1 MTPSPSASP
10 LRPVRPSNPGRL
22 PLALVAAGLVLC
34 ALPAAASAQERPLDG
49 PDWVISVNP
58 AFLVLMGI
66 FQLDVEQE
74 LSPGITVGPSLFYH
88 HAADRRYAPK
98 LAADVV
104 FRYYP
109 EGRPFSGFAVGA
121 LTGFTA
127 MEYDESARNALG
139 LGFTAEHHW
148 LLGEDERLALA
159 VGVGGKRL
167 FYLSERGR
175 AWRAVPLMRASLG
188 WTF

>member
-1 MTPSPSASP
+1 MSRSPSTSP
-10 LRPVRPSNPGRL
+10 TRPAFAPDLGRL
-22 PLALVAAGLVLC
+22 ALALVAAGLVIC
-34 ALPAAASAQERPLDG
+34 ALPAAVSGQDRPLDS

-58 AFLVLMGI
+58 AFLVLLGI
-66 FQLDVEQE
+66 FQLDVEQQ
-74 LSPGITVGPSLFYH
+74 LTPGITVGPSVFYH

-121 LTGFTA
+121 LTGFTS

-139 LGFTAEHHW
+139 LGFTGEHHW
-148 LLGEDERLALA
+148 LMGEDERLALA

-175 AWRAVPLMRASLG
+175 AWRAVPLVRASLG